1 MADQKTIAVYDP
13 EKVQLQL
20 DGVYITGYSEES
32 KITVEKNQDNFLPA
46 VGVDGIVSVA
56 INYDAT
62 AKMSIKLASTSASV
76 MHIRQ
81 LAKGRRLF
89 NMTLTDLNAN
99 GENKSCDGCFIL
111 KTPPIKRN
119 KKVEDEEFDIYIP
132 YFEEVKDLNGGDYN
146 I

>member
-32 KITVEKNQDNFLPA
+32 KIQVEKNQDNFLTA
-46 VGVDGIVSVA
+46 VGVDGNVSVA
-56 INYDAT
+56 VNYDAT
-62 AKMSIKLASTSASV
+62 AKMSIKLVSTSASI

-81 LAKGRRLF
+81 LAENRRLF
-89 NMTLTDLNAN
+89 NMTLTDLNEN
-99 GENKSCDGCFIL
+99 GQNKSCDGCFII
-111 KTPPIKRN
+111 KTPALMRN
-119 KKVEDEEFDIYIP
+119 KKVENVDLDIFIP